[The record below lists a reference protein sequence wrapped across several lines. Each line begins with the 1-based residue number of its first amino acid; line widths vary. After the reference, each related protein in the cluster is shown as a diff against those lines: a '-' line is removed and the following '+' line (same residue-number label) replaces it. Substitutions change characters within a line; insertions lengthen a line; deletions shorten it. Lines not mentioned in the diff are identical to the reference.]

1 MTASEGATNATT
13 LLPGGPLTSD
23 STTYSDKSSSEF
35 SNDSPT
41 ALPASTSFPD
51 VTSTMTSA
59 PSEVSLQ
66 SLAEVPQTTNGWAA
80 ATASDGSPTLLPFIV
95 PCVNCAP
102 MGIWIGVTFSW
113 LKFPKLPSFHLPCIR
128 VIGVHVSGDCL
139 NPETD
144 GPPPEGDTPTT
155 PPTTETTAK
164 STSHRLLCYW
174 GDNYNYI
181 VEYYLDAQVAIAPV
195 GNAWHRRA
203 AAPDPM
209 KFRAAETV
217 SSLGSA
223 GKGCGLD
230 RMTPAAKP
238 VTVPGY
244 PRGSGMYSYDVEGA
258 LVGTSDVLRY
268 VTKDN
273 SGNENRL
280 EAVFNSLPSE
290 QWMGGFALMTKYM
303 NTSAKKF
310 FSDIPTLKKT
320 VDKRL
325 SPNFA
330 VTGKTP
336 VEDAVNKVQSKTE
349 ILQKMSIG
357 CMTIFYDPV
366 MQRIK
371 DTWKRIYLALLDVD
385 KVVSCN
391 GFEAS
396 GDDGSDATGSGDNF
410 ESDVAPLSVAK
421 RFLAY
426 TERLF
431 NDEDH
436 GINPQGRT
444 LVQRMIEATARDIDT
459 LKSND
464 KYIKLSEE
472 DKGKSGLEEQ
482 EAILKMIKDLGDTSD
497 PDNTNWGI
505 YFDASALANEANNEA
520 EAAGA
525 AGSEDGDSTGKRVE
539 KREACALPPR
549 GPSGSATA
557 SRMKTQ
563 ASVSTSHSNSGST
576 AFPLT
581 SSSNGTAGTST
592 SSAKSGAT
600 SPTASASSLDSI
612 SASSTNS
619 TNATSSTTS
628 ALSSPAVTSGAS
640 ITSCALT
647 RLAQSDFEGHTGSA
661 TLYCDCNDGRTAGLT
676 STIGVDLSTTY
687 NCAVGNETTI
697 GVSTVPPP
705 AITSCALVDS
715 SDVTTLGSSFSASQH
730 CSCNDG
736 LQADLGST
744 VGSDDSTTF
753 TCDVGTQTTMAMST
767 APPST
772 SAAPTTEP
780 ATTTSSAVSTT
791 EPATTTSDVPEP
803 TESCHT
809 QYKVFYDTFSI
820 YGHDWDAVKL
830 DGDGGEGSGSGLHHE
845 LSGCADVTKWKF
857 ESIDPTEDSPFT
869 FHASGH
875 ITIWQKSC
883 IEHAISSAGAPDG
896 HCSGSG

>member
-1 MTASEGATNATT
+1 MRE
-13 LLPGGPLTSD
+13 LTD
-23 STTYSDKSSSEF
+23 
-35 SNDSPT
+35 
-41 ALPASTSFPD
+41 
-51 VTSTMTSA
+51 
-59 PSEVSLQ
+59 
-66 SLAEVPQTTNGWAA
+66 AA
-80 ATASDGSPTLLPFIV
+80 
-95 PCVNCAP
+95 
-102 MGIWIGVTFSW
+102 
-113 LKFPKLPSFHLPCIR
+113 
-128 VIGVHVSGDCL
+128 
-139 NPETD
+139 
-144 GPPPEGDTPTT
+144 
-155 PPTTETTAK
+155 
-164 STSHRLLCYW
+164 
-174 GDNYNYI
+174 
-181 VEYYLDAQVAIAPV
+181 
-195 GNAWHRRA
+195 
-203 AAPDPM
+203 
-209 KFRAAETV
+209 
-217 SSLGSA
+217 
-223 GKGCGLD
+223 
-230 RMTPAAKP
+230 
-238 VTVPGY
+238 
-244 PRGSGMYSYDVEGA
+244 MYSFDNEGA

-268 VTKDN
+268 VTVTSCPLAMKTNDLADQTKAQQINFDYFSTTTDHAWEIKWLVDFFKFLLDSTGQAPDTLTCDSFKKYFFQKDK
-273 SGNENRL
+273 SGNTNRL

-290 QWMGGFALMTKYM
+290 QWMGGFALMTQYM
-303 NTSAKKF
+303 NTFAKNLVA
-310 FSDIPTLKKT
+310 DIPRLKST
-320 VDKRL
+320 IHNQS
-325 SPNFA
+325 SPNKA
-330 VTGKTP
+330 VTGKME
-336 VEDAVNKVQSKTE
+336 VEQAIKFVEAKTA
-349 ILQKMSIG
+349 LLRRMSIG
-357 CMTIFYDPV
+357 NYDPV

-371 DTWKRIYLALLDVD
+371 DTWKRIYQSLLEVD

-391 GFEAS
+391 DFEAS
-396 GDDGSDATGSGDNF
+396 GDDGSDATGSGNNF
-410 ESDVAPLSVAK
+410 ESDVAPLSVAE
-421 RFLAY
+421 RFLAFS
-426 TERLF
+426 ERLF

-436 GINPQGRT
+436 GINPQGRI

-459 LKSND
+459 LKSNH
-464 KYIKLSEE
+464 KYTKLSEE
-472 DKGKSGLEEQ
+472 EKDKHGLEEQ

-497 PDNTNWGI
+497 PDNRNWGV
-505 YFDASALANEANNEA
+505 YFDVSTLANEGNNEA

-525 AGSEDGDSTGKRVE
+525 VGSKDGDSTGKRVE
-539 KREACALPPR
+539 KRQACALPPR

-563 ASVSTSHSNSGST
+563 ASVSTSHSGSSSA
-576 AFPLT
+576 AFPST
-581 SSSNGTAGTST
+581 SSSNSTAGTST
-592 SSAKSGAT
+592 SSANSGASSLT
-600 SPTASASSLDSI
+600 VSASSLNSI

-619 TNATSSTTS
+619 ANATSSTTS

-820 YGHDWDAVKL
+820 YGHDWDAAKL
-830 DGDGGEGSGSGLHHE
+830 DGDSEEGSGSGLHQE

>member
-174 GDNYNYI
+174 GDNYNYT

-268 VTKDN
+268 VTVTSCPLAMKTNDLADQTKAQQKKTYFYTTTDHVWEIHWLEQFFDFLLDSTGEAPDTLTCDDFKKYFFQKDN
-273 SGNENRL
+273 SGSENRL

-290 QWMGGFALMTKYM
+290 QWMGGFALMTQYM
-303 NTSAKKF
+303 NKYAKNLVA
-310 FSDIPTLKKT
+310 DIPRLKNTINNQLSENKGVTEKT
-320 VDKRL
+320 
-325 SPNFA
+325 
-330 VTGKTP
+330 G
-336 VEDAVNKVQSKTE
+336 VEKAIGLVKEKNEHLKF
-349 ILQKMSIG
+349 ISIG
-357 CMTIFYDPV
+357 CMTINYDPV
-366 MQRIK
+366 MRRIK
-371 DTWKRIYLALLDVD
+371 DTWKRIYLSLLDVD

-391 GFEAS
+391 EFDAS
-396 GDDGSDATGSGDNF
+396 GADGDQTEVPGDTS
-410 ESDVAPLSVAK
+410 ESDVKPLSVAE
-421 RFLAY
+421 RFVAY
-426 TERLF
+426 SEYLF
-431 NDEDH
+431 NDEDK
-436 GINPQGRT
+436 GINPQSRT
-444 LVQRMIEATARDIDT
+444 LGQRLIEATVRDIDT
-459 LKSND
+459 LKSNNE
-464 KYIKLSEE
+464 YTRLSEE
-472 DKGKSGLEEQ
+472 EKHKSKLGEQ

-497 PDNTNWGI
+497 PDNRNWGV
-505 YFDASALANEANNEA
+505 YFDASALADEVNNEA

-525 AGSEDGDSTGKRVE
+525 VGSKRFYLTLE
-539 KREACALPPR
+539 FR
-549 GPSGSATA
+549 
-557 SRMKTQ
+557 Q
-563 ASVSTSHSNSGST
+563 HSVSTDELEQRYRGYFDQLGKERRYIT
-576 AFPLT
+576 
-581 SSSNGTAGTST
+581 
-592 SSAKSGAT
+592 
-600 SPTASASSLDSI
+600 DCI
-612 SASSTNS
+612 SQ
-619 TNATSSTTS
+619 
-628 ALSSPAVTSGAS
+628 
-640 ITSCALT
+640 
-647 RLAQSDFEGHTGSA
+647 LA
-661 TLYCDCNDGRTAGLT
+661 
-676 STIGVDLSTTY
+676 
-687 NCAVGNETTI
+687 
-697 GVSTVPPP
+697 
-705 AITSCALVDS
+705 
-715 SDVTTLGSSFSASQH
+715 
-730 CSCNDG
+730 
-736 LQADLGST
+736 
-744 VGSDDSTTF
+744 
-753 TCDVGTQTTMAMST
+753 
-767 APPST
+767 
-772 SAAPTTEP
+772 
-780 ATTTSSAVSTT
+780 
-791 EPATTTSDVPEP
+791 
-803 TESCHT
+803 
-809 QYKVFYDTFSI
+809 
-820 YGHDWDAVKL
+820 
-830 DGDGGEGSGSGLHHE
+830 
-845 LSGCADVTKWKF
+845 
-857 ESIDPTEDSPFT
+857 
-869 FHASGH
+869 
-875 ITIWQKSC
+875 
-883 IEHAISSAGAPDG
+883 
-896 HCSGSG
+896 